1 MGLAGTLRTPITLSI
16 PALLCGLALAACA
29 SAPPPTPPPAPV
41 VVAQG
46 VERFLPLKDA
56 TVFAYDTVS
65 EPGGQKGMLVLE
77 VRRSRTGLV
86 ELSVAGRVQ
95 RVEIDATG
103 IRHVTGG
110 WLLKEPVS
118 LGARFRGDFG
128 EVEVTALD
136 RQVTVGAGTFA
147 NCLETV
153 ESLAGADFNKRT
165 TTVYCADVGIAT
177 RRTEVESN
185 EGNGAESLSLR
196 SFGPKFDF
204 Q

>member
-1 MGLAGTLRTPITLSI
+1 MGDPTPKFVGVLAS
-16 PALLCGLALAACA
+16 LCGLSLAACG
-29 SAPPPTPPPAPV
+29 APPPAAPPPAPV
-41 VVAQG
+41 RSAAG
-46 VERFLPLKDA
+46 VERWLPLNDA

-65 EPGGQKGMLVLE
+65 DPSGQKGMLVLE
-77 VRRSRTGLV
+77 VRRTRTSLV

-95 RVEIDATG
+95 RVEVDATG

-110 WLLKEPVS
+110 YLLKEPLSV
-118 LGARFRGDFG
+118 GARWRGDFG

-136 RQVTVGAGTFA
+136 RSVSVPAGNFA

-153 ESLAGADFNKRT
+153 ESLAGADFSKRT
-165 TTVYCADVGIAT
+165 TTVYCADVGITT

-185 EGNGAESLSLR
+185 EGNGVESLALR
-196 SFGPKFDF
+196 SFGPRFDAS

>member
-1 MGLAGTLRTPITLSI
+1 
-16 PALLCGLALAACA
+16 
-29 SAPPPTPPPAPV
+29 
-41 VVAQG
+41 VVAAQG
-46 VERFLPLKDA
+46 IERWLPLKDA

-118 LGARFRGDFG
+118 LGARWRGDFG
-128 EVEVTALD
+128 EVLVTARD
-136 RQVTVGAGTFA
+136 RKVSVGAGNFV

-185 EGNGAESLSLR
+185 EGSGTESLSLR